1 MSWQTLSFHF
11 KQQYDG
17 AFRYLDRC
25 GEFMLAAV
33 EQMNFLPGD
42 PKPIGAKLEIPER
55 GLSYRWRRSP

>member
-1 MSWQTLSFHF
+1 MMSWQTLSLHF

-33 EQMNFLPGD
+33 DEMNFLPG
-42 PKPIGAKLEIPER
+42 G
-55 GLSYRWRRSP
+55 S